1 MLAKNSAD
9 HIADREELGTLP
21 DGIDYAPTCINSSTK
36 QVRRVFELHSQCRSK
51 NDSAYLPQRFRFG
64 CKSNPREVG
73 YRQLQFAAKS
83 YRAFPYASAHKTTGG
98 GSMKTTRSMLCIAAV
113 PFALGACGG
122 GGGGNNGSDTGTLH
136 VAMTDAPSCG
146 FDHVYVTVNKVRV
159 NASSTASDTDGGW
172 TDIALPSPQK
182 IDLLSLT
189 NGVLTDLG
197 RAPLAAGQYQ
207 QIRLVLAQ
215 NQGNTVANSVVVS
228 GTTAEQP
235 LATPSAAQSGYKII
249 QPFTVQANTLVDLVL
264 DFNACKSIVQR
275 GNGNYNLKPVVTATP
290 TVVSGSIVGY
300 VTPGEAGAA
309 VYAEQNGQV
318 IRGTVA
324 DSNGQFILSPLIQS
338 SSNGKYDV
346 VIVDNRQPN
355 GHANGVVHA
364 VPVTANT
371 TTTIATSA
379 APITLP
385 SSTVNTIAGTVT
397 ASAQATMRALQNDGT
412 GSYELASTNANL
424 DTGAYALAVPAAA
437 TMTGTFQGSLPITL
451 SQAAGAAGSY
461 TVEADSASGATQ
473 SKGANVSAGSQ
484 PGIDFNF

>member
-1 MLAKNSAD
+1 MRTR
-9 HIADREELGTLP
+9 ITLL
-21 DGIDYAPTCINSSTK
+21 C
-36 QVRRVFELHSQCRSK
+36 V
-51 NDSAYLPQRFRFG
+51 
-64 CKSNPREVG
+64 
-73 YRQLQFAAKS
+73 AA
-83 YRAFPYASAHKTTGG
+83 
-98 GSMKTTRSMLCIAAV
+98 I
-113 PFALGACGG
+113 PFALAACGG
-122 GGGGNNGSDTGTLH
+122 GGGGNSSGATGTLH

-159 NASSTASDTDGGW
+159 NASSSASDTDGGW

-189 NGVLTDLG
+189 NGVLSDLG

-235 LATPSAAQSGYKII
+235 LATPSATQSGYKII

-264 DFNACKSIVQR
+264 DFNACKSVVQR
-275 GNGNYNLKPVVTATP
+275 GNGTYSLKPVVTATP
-290 TVVSGSIVGY
+290 TVVSGSIAGY
-300 VTPGEAGAA
+300 VATAEAGAT

-324 DSNGQFILSPLIQS
+324 DSNGQFILSPLVQS
-338 SSNGKYDV
+338 SSNGNYDV

-355 GHANGVVHA
+355 GHANGVIHA
-364 VPVTANT
+364 VPVTASA

-385 SSTVNTIAGTVT
+385 SSAVNTIAGTVT
-397 ASAQATMRALQNDGT
+397 ASAQATMRALQNDGA
-412 GSYELASTNANL
+412 GSYEVTSTNANL
-424 DTGAYALAVPAAA
+424 DTGTYTLAVPAAA
-437 TMTGTFQGSLPITL
+437 TLTGTYKGAVPVTL
-451 SQAAGAAGSY
+451 SQAAAAGSY

-473 SKGANVSAGSQ
+473 FAGANVSSGSQ
-484 PGIDFNF
+484 SGINFNF